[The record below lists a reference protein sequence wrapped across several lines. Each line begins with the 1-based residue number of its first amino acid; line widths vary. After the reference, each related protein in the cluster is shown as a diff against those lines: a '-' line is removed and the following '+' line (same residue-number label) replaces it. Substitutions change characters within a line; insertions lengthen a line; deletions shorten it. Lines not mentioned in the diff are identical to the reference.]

1 MESTQVAA
9 AAVARCLPP
18 EDVLSKKDLGRGL
31 MHGDPAANRAAL
43 VLVLRVLDRFAAE
56 RGAAVDV
63 FGGCAGAA
71 ERPPVKAILEV
82 AKRLLE
88 GEDFDL
94 EPHRRREKPGRRV
107 DYECRALLRSRPVWN
122 SAAGLGGP
130 DQTSEFSIS
139 IKSKSIRLIFGR
151 NDCSRRVL
159 DAKPKRLR
167 RNCRVRPH

>member
-63 FGGCAGAA
+63 FGGCAGAISLH
-71 ERPPVKAILEV
+71 VLSV
-82 AKRLLE
+82 
-88 GEDFDL
+88 
-94 EPHRRREKPGRRV
+94 V
-107 DYECRALLRSRPVWN
+107 M
-122 SAAGLGGP
+122 GP
-130 DQTSEFSIS
+130 KGSSPS
-139 IKSKSIRLIFGR
+139 S
-151 NDCSRRVL
+151 
-159 DAKPKRLR
+159 
-167 RNCRVRPH
+167 